1 MGRTSISLAR
11 SAPTSSASTSSPDNP
26 ALDAEL
32 AAAV

>member
-11 SAPTSSASTSSPDNP
+11 SASTSIPDNP